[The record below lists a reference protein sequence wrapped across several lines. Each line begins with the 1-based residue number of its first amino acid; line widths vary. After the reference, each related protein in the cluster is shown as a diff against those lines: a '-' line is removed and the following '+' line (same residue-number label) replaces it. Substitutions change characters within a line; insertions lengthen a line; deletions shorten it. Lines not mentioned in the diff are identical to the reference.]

1 MATAPSLPHV
11 ASRRV
16 TGPSSAT
23 RRRCPRWSR
32 ISSRI
37 SARAETTT
45 MWSSDGGA
53 SDDADEKTRGLLR
66 AALARGRAGA
76 APCLMREH
84 CLAPERRPGG
94 IIVQRL
100 MLAPEA
106 HEGDEHAVPVILV
119 HSEAFGDDARPLVC
133 FMHGTG
139 GDSEG
144 LLDTQLVPLAERGYC
159 ALGVDAPC
167 HGRRLDPARPDPS
180 EARADASKARVERRT
195 TNDSTNDS
203 TNDDA
208 AVAASKSDHGHVS
221 RSRSRSET
229 FERYGAALVAAWR
242 GGSARR
248 RSRERS
254 APPQTR
260 GRASGYSGSARPFLF
275 DGAWDCLRAVRFA
288 TDARNRGAA
297 FDEAPASSK
306 PLFVDVRVDAA
317 RVGVSGVS
325 LGGMYAWLA
334 AAAAPETIAAA
345 APLIGAQDFGWA
357 LRNDQWRARVDSLP
371 PVLFQT
377 AARERETSE
386 GTGSFHAC
394 TPELVERV
402 YDAVCPGLTSELDG
416 PRTFP
421 LVAPRPLLIVNGELD
436 PRNPLEGVRGVVAA
450 TRRAYESKS
459 KSESSD
465 AFVAVA
471 QRGAAHACTPEM
483 LALADAWLDARL
495 KPAACADE
503 ERAEAAV
510 AEALRRSETWL
521 RL

>member
-1 MATAPSLPHV
+1 
-11 ASRRV
+11 
-16 TGPSSAT
+16 
-23 RRRCPRWSR
+23 
-32 ISSRI
+32 
-37 SARAETTT
+37 

-242 GGSARR
+242 GGSEPP
-248 RSRERS
+248 ERS
-254 APPQTR
+254 AAQR
-260 GRASGYSGSARPFLF
+260 SAASETIRRSGHSGSARPFLF

-288 TDARNRGAA
+288 TGLSIDGRTTVGDPEGPDAVLPARAA
-297 FDEAPASSK
+297 SGDEP
-306 PLFVDVRVDAA
+306 PLDLVDVNVDET

-357 LRNDQWRARVDSLP
+357 LRNERWRARVDSLP
-371 PVLFQT
+371 PALFRT
-377 AARERETSE
+377 AERDERETLGDERSSTPRE
-386 GTGSFHAC
+386 L

-402 YDAVCPGLTSELDG
+402 YDAICPGLTTFLDG

-421 LVAPRPLLIVNGELD
+421 LVAPRPMLIVNGELD
-436 PRNPLEGVRGVVAA
+436 PRNPLEGVRGLVAA
-450 TRRAYESKS
+450 TRRAYESK
-459 KSESSD
+459 KKTKN
-465 AFVAVA
+465 FVAVA
-471 QRGAAHACTPEM
+471 QRGTSHACTPQM
-483 LALADAWLDARL
+483 LALADAWLDWRL
-495 KPAACADE
+495 RPAAAFCDGN
-503 ERAEAAV
+503 RAEAAV
-510 AEALRRSETWL
+510 AEALRDAETWL
-521 RL
+521 EL

>member
-1 MATAPSLPHV
+1 
-11 ASRRV
+11 
-16 TGPSSAT
+16 
-23 RRRCPRWSR
+23 
-32 ISSRI
+32 
-37 SARAETTT
+37 

-242 GGSARR
+242 GGSEPP
-248 RSRERS
+248 ERS
-254 APPQTR
+254 AAQR
-260 GRASGYSGSARPFLF
+260 SAASETIRHSGHSGSARPFLF

-288 TDARNRGAA
+288 TGLSIDGRTTVGDPEGPDAVLPARAA
-297 FDEAPASSK
+297 SGDEP
-306 PLFVDVRVDAA
+306 PLDLVDVNVDET

-357 LRNDQWRARVDSLP
+357 LRNERWRARVDSLP

>member
-1 MATAPSLPHV
+1 M
-11 ASRRV
+11 
-16 TGPSSAT
+16 SAG
-23 RRRCPRWSR
+23 
-32 ISSRI
+32 
-37 SARAETTT
+37 
-45 MWSSDGGA
+45 GGA
-53 SDDADEKTRGLLR
+53 ADDADEKTRDLLR

-76 APCLMREH
+76 APRLMREH

-106 HEGDEHAVPVILV
+106 HEGDEHAVPIILV

-144 LLDTQLVPLAERGYC
+144 LLETRLVPLAERGYC

-167 HGRRLDPARPDPS
+167 HGRRLDPARPGPAAAKD
-180 EARADASKARVERRT
+180 DAKAPVSAASAPRPPHLIDE
-195 TNDSTNDS
+195 DD
-203 TNDDA
+203 DDA
-208 AVAASKSDHGHVS
+208 AARGHGHAS
-221 RSRSRSET
+221 RSRLRSET

>member
-1 MATAPSLPHV
+1 
-11 ASRRV
+11 
-16 TGPSSAT
+16 
-23 RRRCPRWSR
+23 
-32 ISSRI
+32 
-37 SARAETTT
+37 

-450 TRRAYESKS
+450 TRRAYESKPAAAA
-459 KSESSD
+459 D

-471 QRGAAHACTPEM
+471 QRGVAHACTSEM
-483 LALADAWLDARL
+483 LTLADAWLDARL
-495 KPAACADE
+495 RPASCRDAVRAD
-503 ERAEAAV
+503 AAL
-510 AEALRRSETWL
+510 AEALRRTGTWL
-521 RL
+521 EL

>member
-242 GGSARR
+242 GGSARER
-248 RSRERS
+248 RREWS
-254 APPQTR
+254 
-260 GRASGYSGSARPFLF
+260 ASGYSGSARPFLF

-288 TDARNRGAA
+288 TDARNRG
-297 FDEAPASSK
+297 PASSFDEGPVDGTSSG
-306 PLFVDVRVDAA
+306 PLFVRVNVDAA

-421 LVAPRPLLIVNGELD
+421 LVAPRPMLIVNGELD
-436 PRNPLEGVRGVVAA
+436 PRNPLEGVRGLVAA
-450 TRRAYESKS
+450 TRRAYESK
-459 KSESSD
+459 KKTKN
-465 AFVAVA
+465 FVAVA
-471 QRGAAHACTPEM
+471 QRGVAHACTPQM
-483 LALADAWLDARL
+483 LDLADAWLDWRL
-495 KPAACADE
+495 RPAAALCDGN
-503 ERAEAAV
+503 RAEAAV
-510 AEALRRSETWL
+510 AEALRDAETWVEL
-521 RL
+521 